1 MNIPDRWVVVK
12 ITTPGL
18 KTVYKVFAVWMG
30 GVFETDYWRLNSSIK
45 DVIGDL
51 FETDYWRLNSGIKD
65 VEVGENAVLFKG
77 YSGSEYFCVLE
88 YYGLNGY
95 GEKTLNYIKSK
106 AERSTVEIL
115 PSTTDWKALV

>member
-1 MNIPDRWVVVK
+1 VNIPDRWVVVK

-30 GVFETDYWRLNSSIK
+30 GVFETDYWRLNS
-45 DVIGDL
+45 
-51 FETDYWRLNSGIKD
+51 GIKG

-77 YSGSEYFCVLE
+77 YSGSEYYCVLD

-95 GEKTLNYIKSK
+95 GENTLNYIKSK
-106 AERSTVEIL
+106 AARSTVEIL
-115 PSTTDWKALV
+115 PATTDWKALV

>member
-1 MNIPDRWVVVK
+1 M
-12 ITTPGL
+12 
-18 KTVYKVFAVWMG
+18 
-30 GVFETDYWRLNSSIK
+30 
-45 DVIGDL
+45 

-77 YSGSEYFCVLE
+77 YSGSEYFCHKD

-95 GEKTLNYIKSK
+95 GENTLNYMRAKSL
-106 AERSTVEIL
+106 ASIEIL